1 MAHSGDIGNKVDKT
15 LASLDNV
22 QRAQANPFLFTRIE
36 QALNKS
42 PEKSGLLAIFNRPA
56 FAIAGLVL
64 VVLMNSVIFLRNS
77 DTSTG
82 PSAITT
88 QDDEQQFARE
98 YSYGVSTADR
108 FYSLNEVQP

>member
-1 MAHSGDIGNKVDKT
+1 MANSGDIGKKVEQA
-15 LASLDNV
+15 LNSLDKV

-42 PEKSGLLAIFNRPA
+42 PEKSGFFAILNRPA
-56 FAIAGLVL
+56 YAIAGLVL
-64 VVLMNSVIFLRNS
+64 VVLMNSVIFLQHS
-77 DTSTG
+77 DTANTAS
-82 PSAITT
+82 PSN
-88 QDDEQQFARE
+88 QDDEQLFARE